1 MPWPGYDKGQIV
13 CKACNYASP
22 DDLARKGRVQKC
34 DLCSKI
40 VYIPSGL
47 HSPYYEPNVTR
58 RQNGQKSAVPGF
70 IVNGLDFLAA
80 TFTKFI
86 RSKAKWPIL
95 IILVLAIVGFVVG
108 GMILKNKSEVKAEIP
123 TPAKTYYLQILP
135 LRGNVSQSIEN
146 FRIIAGDVP
155 GKANFS
161 NWRNPNNRERFIRA
175 CDETL
180 KSIVGTIDQVR
191 ALKDTGAV
199 PAEAQSH
206 QAKMLE
212 MLYARQM
219 YYARLKDGINNN
231 DQKTW
236 NSAFDLKDTM
246 STTFSDENGA
256 LETLRDLVLNS
267 KNAGK

>member
-13 CKACNYASP
+13 CKACNHASS

-34 DLCSKI
+34 DLCAKI

-47 HSPYYEPNVTR
+47 HSPYYEPNVIR
-58 RQNGQKSAVPGF
+58 RQNGPKVGLSGVVAN
-70 IVNGLDFLAA
+70 ILDFAAA

-95 IILVLAIVGFVVG
+95 IILVLAIAGFVFG
-108 GMILKNKSEVKAEIP
+108 GMILKNKGDVKVEVP
-123 TPAKTYYLQILP
+123 TPAKTYYLQVLP

-155 GKANFS
+155 AKINFA
-161 NWRNPNNRERFIRA
+161 NWRNPNNRERFVRA

-180 KSIVGTIDQVR
+180 KSIVSTIDQLR
-191 ALKDTGAV
+191 TLKDTGGV

-206 QAKMLE
+206 HAKMLD

-236 NSAFDLKDTM
+236 NSAFDLKDSM

-256 LETLRDLVLNS
+256 LENLRDLVLNS